1 MVPGSPAAAAGL
13 RTGDLILDVD
23 GHAVADAGDLQRLML
38 DEAIGRAMRLR
49 ILRLG
54 EVVELRAIPEELAA

>member
-1 MVPGSPAAAAGL
+1 MVPDSPAAAAGL

-23 GHAVADAGDLQRLML
+23 GHPVADAGDLQRLML

-49 ILRLG
+49 VLRLG
-54 EVVELRAIPEELAA
+54 ELVELSAIPAELAA